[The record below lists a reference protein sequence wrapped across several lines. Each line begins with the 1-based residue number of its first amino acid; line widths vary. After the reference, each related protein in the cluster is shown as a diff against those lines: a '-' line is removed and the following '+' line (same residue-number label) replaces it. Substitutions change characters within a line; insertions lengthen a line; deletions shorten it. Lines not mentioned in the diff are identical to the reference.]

1 MTGFASLQSSYCEY
15 NWTVEIKSFNNKSLD
30 LKLRVPDWIQ
40 GLENDVKYIMAKS
53 IKRGSVYLNL
63 KINNIS
69 NVFNPKNLNQKTI
82 DLILESIKIIESRAT
97 DIGIILTPSSSTEVL
112 TIYNNTTALEISE
125 NKILSLKENIMA
137 SLENLLKDF
146 LSDRR
151 KEGLALSNILVKQ
164 IQLLEL
170 LITNAKQLLPKRA
183 LKIKETIEAN
193 ISTLT
198 KTNFE
203 LDENKLIQEL
213 ALLAIKIDV
222 SEELDRLQT
231 HIINFKSIIA
241 KGGLIGRKLDFLMQ
255 ECNREANTLC
265 SKSQYSSLTNIG
277 LEMKIVVDQIR
288 EQIQNLE

>member
-146 LSDRR
+146 L
-151 KEGLALSNILVKQ
+151 
-164 IQLLEL
+164 
-170 LITNAKQLLPKRA
+170 
-183 LKIKETIEAN
+183 
-193 ISTLT
+193 
-198 KTNFE
+198 
-203 LDENKLIQEL
+203 
-213 ALLAIKIDV
+213 
-222 SEELDRLQT
+222 
-231 HIINFKSIIA
+231 
-241 KGGLIGRKLDFLMQ
+241 
-255 ECNREANTLC
+255 
-265 SKSQYSSLTNIG
+265 
-277 LEMKIVVDQIR
+277 
-288 EQIQNLE
+288 